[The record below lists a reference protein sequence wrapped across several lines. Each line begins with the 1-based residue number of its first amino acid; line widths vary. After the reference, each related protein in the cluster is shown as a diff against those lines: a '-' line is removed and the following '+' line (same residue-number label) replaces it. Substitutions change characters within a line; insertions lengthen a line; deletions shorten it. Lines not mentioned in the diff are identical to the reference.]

1 MSTTT
6 VPKDSAAS
14 TGPWH
19 SLKTRLTL
27 SMLALFLAGL
37 WSLSYYAST
46 ILHEDMEALVSDQ
59 QLSTVS
65 VVTDIVNDAINDRLK
80 ALDTVAAGITPA
92 LQREPAALRGYLE
105 RLPLLKNYFNA
116 GALAFDTDGMALAGT
131 QALADRVGASYW
143 DHDAIANALQRGKPA
158 VGAPVRDEALRAPVF
173 NMAVPVRDEQ
183 GRIIGALSGATNLSE
198 PNFLDQVTQY
208 HYGRTGGYMLVA
220 PQQRLVVTATDKS
233 RTLETLPAPGVSL
246 LMDRFFNGYEG
257 SGVTR
262 NALGVE
268 VLASAKGVPAANW
281 YLAAALPTSEAFGPI
296 HNMQRRM
303 WGATLVLTVLAGALT
318 WWMIRRQLAPLA
330 STAQALAAMSTSL
343 NPPEPLPITHN
354 DEIGQVLQGFNRLLA
369 RLAQREDAL
378 KRNER
383 KFLDIL
389 ENVDAYIYLKDT
401 EGRYLFANR
410 TMRRLCGVSMEGIV
424 GKTDAAF
431 FDANTVEQ
439 LRANDRRV
447 LNEGITLRT
456 DEAILNLATNTPS
469 IHLSVKLPLRNA
481 EGDIYALC
489 GISANISDRKQA
501 EEELRI
507 AAIAFECQEGMLVL
521 NTELRILRVNRA
533 FTQITGYERQDVE
546 GKVSI
551 FAKSGLQPTQVYASA
566 WDQIRNHGTW
576 QGDLWLKRKN
586 GQDYLCRTTMTAVRD
601 GQGTITHFVGNF
613 TDATDSYRQEQN
625 RLDSETAHRNA
636 LVREVHHRIKNNL
649 QGITGLLRQFA
660 AVHPETREP
669 VDHAISQVRSVAVLH
684 GLQGRKSMDTVRLCE
699 LTSAIAGD
707 VQSVWQTPVHVDIP
721 PRWRAGIVAESEAVP
736 MALVINE
743 LLVNAVKHGGKADG
757 QVQVTL
763 RKGAQADRIHIAIHN
778 VGQLARGADYIPDN
792 HVGLHLV
799 DSLMPRHGVTLTR
812 EQDNNTVITRLLVEP
827 PVITLEQ
834 VEIYESE

>member
-6 VPKDSAAS
+6 TEPATAI
-14 TGPWH
+14 GPWQ
-19 SLKTRLTL
+19 SLQTRLTL

-37 WSLSYYAST
+37 WSLSYYANL
-46 ILHEDMEALVSDQ
+46 ILREDMEALAGDQ
-59 QLSTVS
+59 QFSTVS
-65 VVTDIVNDAINDRLK
+65 VVADSVNDDVKDRLR
-80 ALDTVAAGITPA
+80 ALDAVAAGVSPA
-92 LQREPAALRGYLE
+92 LLRDGDALRGYLD

-116 GALAFDTDGMALAGT
+116 GVLAFNLDGMAMAGT
-131 QALADRVGASYW
+131 QALADRAGTSHG
-143 DHDAIANALQRGKPA
+143 DHDAVTSALQHGKQA
-158 VGAPVRDEALRAPVF
+158 VGYPILDKALQAPVF
-173 NMAVPVRDEQ
+173 SMAVPVRDEQ
-183 GRIIGALSGATNLSE
+183 GHIIGALSGATNLSQ

-208 HYGRTGGYMLVA
+208 RYGRTGGYMLVA
-220 PQQRLVVTATDKS
+220 PRQRLVVTATDKA
-233 RTLETLPAPGVSL
+233 RTLEALPGPGVSP
-246 LMDRFFNGYEG
+246 LMDRFLNGFEG
-257 SGVTR
+257 AGVST
-262 NALGVE
+262 NPKGVE
-268 VLASAKGVPAANW
+268 VLASAKGIPTANW

-303 WGATLVLTVLAGALT
+303 WIATLVLTVLAGALT

-330 STAQALAAMSTSL
+330 STAHNLAAMSTSQ
-343 NPPEPLPITHN
+343 NPPEPLPITRN
-354 DEIGQVLQGFNRLLA
+354 DEIGQVLGGFNRLLA
-369 RLAQREDAL
+369 TLAQREDAL

-389 ENVDAYIYLKDT
+389 ENVDAYIYLKAPDR
-401 EGRYLFANR
+401 RYLFANR

-424 GKTDAAF
+424 GKTDADF
-431 FDANTVEQ
+431 FDARTVEQ
-439 LRANDRRV
+439 LRANDHRV
-447 LNEGITLRT
+447 LTDGVTLRT
-456 DEAILNLATNTPS
+456 DESVHNLATNTTTT
-469 IHLSVKLPLRNA
+469 HLSVKLPLRNA
-481 EGDIYALC
+481 AGDIYALC

-507 AAIAFECQEGMLVL
+507 AAIAFECQEGLLVL
-521 NTELRILRVNRA
+521 DPELRILRVNRA
-533 FTQITGYERQDVE
+533 FTRITGYERQDVE

-551 FAKSGLQPTQVYASA
+551 FGKSGLQPTQVYANT
-566 WDQIRNHGTW
+566 WDHLRSHGIW
-576 QGDLWLKRKN
+576 HGDMWLKRKD
-586 GQDYLCRTTMTAVRD
+586 GADYLCRTTMTAVRD
-601 GQGTITHFVGNF
+601 NQGTITHFVGNF
-613 TDATDSYRQEQN
+613 TDATDSYLQEQKRVLN
-625 RLDSETAHRNA
+625 ETAHRNA

-699 LTSAIAGD
+699 LTSAIASD

-721 PRWRAGIVAESEAVP
+721 PHWTAGIVAESEAVP

-763 RKGAQADRIHIAIHN
+763 RKGVRPEHIQIAIHN
-778 VGQLARGADYIPDN
+778 AGRLSRGADYIPDN

-812 EQDNNTVITRLLVEP
+812 EQDQNTVVTRLLVEP

-834 VEIYESE
+834 VEMYEPE